1 MKRVFSER
9 RWLIVLVIGLAVIP
23 RVVELGVFR
32 IVDEEHLWEWTEQFT
47 RAVLARDWRGTAITA
62 YPGLPFFW
70 VQFINLALEM
80 ARRSLAQGGWI
91 GDAGVY
97 LVFHEWS
104 REVFLAQR
112 RLLLGFVNAA
122 LVIWLYLLVRRLFGE
137 RIGLVAGFL
146 LALDPFLLS
155 ESRVARVEALS
166 AAFVGLTVI
175 TLLFYFR
182 QRRWRWLALS
192 GILGGLAFSTKSQN
206 LLLIGFVGVTIAGYW
221 LFHGRSE
228 GWKRSLRQMIPT
240 GLFWLLMAVLAFAL
254 IWPAMWVDPRAA
266 FRLIADYAST
276 HATDPEFQELYFLGK
291 TVVGQDPGPLFYV
304 VVFLWRMTPWTLIG
318 LVGALV
324 WLVKGRQKDPPTWS
338 RRAEVLVLLAFVVF
352 YLAGMSLGAH
362 KRTRYLLPVFPVLDV
377 LAAGG
382 LVWLGQVVARRWLA
396 DWSARRLAGVGIG
409 GVLLVQSLV
418 VLPHHPYYYDFY
430 NPLLGGGPVAVKLIR
445 VGWGEGMDQVAAY
458 LNTRPNPDQLTVAA
472 RFGKYMVGFRGN
484 IILLDTAW
492 QWLHADY
499 VVFYVQQVQKMLEP
513 SPGVI
518 RYFQR
523 QTPEHVV
530 RLGGIDYAWIYAKPV
545 QYPANPRLSQISGKA
560 TLLGYSWQRVGD
572 QMQVKV
578 AWQNDGLQADEAMV
592 MRLVSDTQSIEG
604 NWQLCQT
611 APGSEMAARTAG
623 EVAESLCSLH
633 SGGTLPGI
641 LGLEF
646 GVQESSGRLTPFD
659 FPLARAALRFG
670 DGGDI
675 IPLTQSEMY
684 DAAIAREVP
693 PTAIQVRLNHGNR
706 ARLVGYEV
714 EPKTLLPGEVLTV
727 RLYWQALQPID
738 LDYHESVKLLD
749 PANQPVGEVDQTLP
763 LPTTRW
769 WPGEVTNDIVVVPVN
784 DDVSPP
790 AILQLD
796 VGLFYLETLRTL
808 PVFNVDGQEI
818 PRSLTRVKVLPPTWP
833 DLKGVERLS
842 YVFDES
848 LILEGMHLA
857 ETTVTP
863 GDTVSLELYW
873 SSLNPVNEDYTV
885 FIHLLD
891 EAGNLVGQG
900 DGPPVNGHYPT
911 SAWSSGEVILD
922 THVIPI
928 SDEVASGRYDL
939 VAGLYRVSDGTRLL
953 AKPLQGEPTDTVVL
967 GEIYVRE

>member
-1 MKRVFSER
+1 MKRVFSGR

-23 RVVELGVFR
+23 RVLNLGVFR
-32 IVDEEHLWEWTEQFT
+32 IIDEEHLWEWTEQFT
-47 RAVLARDWRGTAITA
+47 RAVLARDWKGTAITA

-112 RLLLGFVNAA
+112 RLLLGLVNGA
-122 LVIWLYLLVRRLFGE
+122 LVIWMYLLVRRLFGE
-137 RIGLVAGFL
+137 RIGLVAGLL

-175 TLLFYFR
+175 TLLLYFR
-182 QRRWRWLALS
+182 QQRWRWLALS
-192 GILGGLAFSTKSQN
+192 GVLGGLAFSTKSQN
-206 LLLIGFVGVTIAGYW
+206 LLLIGFVGLAIAGYW
-221 LFHGRSE
+221 LFHARSH
-228 GWKRSLRQMIPT
+228 GWKRSLRQMILT
-240 GLFWLLMAVLAFAL
+240 GLFWLLIAVLAFAL
-254 IWPAMWVDPRAA
+254 IWPAMWVDPSAA

-276 HATDPEFQELYFLGK
+276 HATDPEFQELYFLGR
-291 TVVGQDPGPLFYV
+291 TVVGHDPGPLFYV

-318 LVGALV
+318 LLGALV
-324 WLVKGRQKDPPTWS
+324 WLVKGRQKDVPGWS

-352 YLAGMSLGAH
+352 YMAGMSLGAH
-362 KRTRYLLPVFPVLDV
+362 KRTRYLLPLFPALDV
-377 LAAGG
+377 LAAVG
-382 LVWLGQVVARRWLA
+382 LAWLGQMVARRWLA
-396 DWSARRLAGVGIG
+396 GWSARRLAGVGVG
-409 GVLLVQSLV
+409 MLLLVQSLV

-445 VGWGEGMDQVAAY
+445 VGWGEGMDQVGAY
-458 LNTRPNPDQLTVAA
+458 LNTRPNPDKLTVAS
-472 RFGKYMVGFRGN
+472 RFGKYMVGFKGD
-484 IILLDTAW
+484 IILLDTTW
-492 QWLHADY
+492 QWLHTDY

-545 QYPANPRLSQISGKA
+545 QYPADPRLSQIPGKA
-560 TLLGYSWQRVGD
+560 TLLGYSWQQAGD

-578 AWQNDGLQADEAMV
+578 TWQNDGFQADEAMV
-592 MRLVSDTQSIEG
+592 MHLVSDTQRVEG
-604 NWQLCQT
+604 DWQLCQT
-611 APGSEMAARTAG
+611 VPGSEMAARTLG
-623 EVAESLCSLH
+623 EVAESLCPLP
-633 SGGTLPGI
+633 SGGTVPGI

-646 GVQESSGRLTPFD
+646 AVQESSGRLTRFD
-659 FPLARAALRFG
+659 FPLAHAALRFG

-684 DAAIAREVP
+684 DAAIAREIP
-693 PTAIQVRLNHGNR
+693 PTAVQVRLNHGNR

-714 EPKTLLPGEVLTV
+714 EPRTLLPGEALTV
-727 RLYWQALQPID
+727 KLYWQALQPIE
-738 LDYHESVKLLD
+738 LDYLESVKLLD
-749 PANQPVGEVDQTLP
+749 SANLPVGAVDQTPP

-769 WPGEVTNDIVVVPVN
+769 WPGELVPDTVVVPLN
-784 DDVSPP
+784 AEVSPP

-796 VGLFYLETLRTL
+796 VGLLYLETLRTL

-818 PRSLTRVKVLPPTWP
+818 PRSLAQVKILPPTWP
-833 DLKGVERLS
+833 DLKGVKRLS

-848 LILEGMHLA
+848 LILEGMHLP
-857 ETTVTP
+857 ETTVTS
-863 GDTVSLELYW
+863 GDILSLELYW
-873 SSLNPVNEDYTV
+873 SSLNQVNENYTV

-900 DGPPVNGHYPT
+900 DGPPVNGYYPT

-928 SDEVASGRYDL
+928 PDELASGRYDL
-939 VAGLYRVSDGTRLL
+939 VAGLYRDTDGTRLL
-953 AKPLQGEPTDTVVL
+953 ARTSEGNTTDAVVL
-967 GEIYVRE
+967 GEVYVR